1 MNTQNI
7 LRVCNIFLWMKEELR
22 EENKEGRKGGGEKEG
37 REGESQKIYKSTKV
51 KITEKPT
58 NYNLLS
64 TFTLLH
70 LERQA
75 EVTEL

>member
-7 LRVCNIFLWMKEELR
+7 LRVCNIFLWMKEEMR
-22 EENKEGRKGGGEKEG
+22 EENKEGRKGGGEKGG

-51 KITEKPT
+51 KITGKPT

-64 TFTLLH
+64 TFTFLH
-70 LERQA
+70 FERQA